1 MRLRIFITTFIILFA
16 STIRGE
22 EILRPISDA
31 TSVEW
36 GSSKIIDT
44 YLSPLKYSGWRLGL
58 DHTRYRA
65 TAFSPER
72 YVVRLHLNGAYESAT
87 SPAGNSKMQGVL
99 LTSDCNLLRRFAVA
113 PRLTVAAGAGAQ
125 VVAGALYNPRNGN
138 NPVNAKAIASIN
150 LTGFADYGFKVWRI
164 PVTVRYTPTLPVTG
178 AFFSPQYGE
187 LYYEIYEGN
196 RSGLVHGAWWGRQ
209 FRFDHSLTADFRVGA
224 SSLRIGYRG
233 EYLSQKVNSL
243 VSRST
248 AHMLTLGV
256 TTDWLPFNPS
266 KPLSKSVRIVNPIGL

>member
-16 STIRGE
+16 ATIRSE

-36 GSSKIIDT
+36 GSSKIVDT

-65 TAFSPER
+65 TSFSPER
-72 YVVRLHLNGAYESAT
+72 YVVRLHVNAAYESAT
-87 SPAGNSKMQGVL
+87 SPAGNSKMQGAL

-138 NPVNAKAIASIN
+138 NPVNAKAMASLN
-150 LTGFADYGFKVWRI
+150 LTGFADYGFKVWRV

-196 RSGLVHGAWWGRQ
+196 RSGLVHGAWWSRQ

-248 AHMLTLGV
+248 VHLLTLGV

-266 KPLSKSVRIVNPIGL
+266 KSFSNSAKTVNPIGL